1 MSITNGCSPIQKY
14 LTKRKYNCL
23 DPCGGRALESGVEI
37 GQLRSGQRPRFS
49 LRESNLA
56 EVLETC

>member
-23 DPCGGRALESGVEI
+23 DPCGGGALESGVDI
-37 GQLRSGQRPRFS
+37 GQRPRFS
-49 LRESNLA
+49 LRESNLV
-56 EVLETC
+56 EVLKSC